1 MVIERVMVVRWP
13 AQINL
18 IVIEKLESREETPL
32 SRRRQF
38 DILKHRDQ
46 AEILGPA
53 YGFL

>member
-1 MVIERVMVVRWP
+1 MVVHGP
-13 AQINL
+13 AQSNL
-18 IVIEKLESREETPL
+18 ILTEKMANLEETPL